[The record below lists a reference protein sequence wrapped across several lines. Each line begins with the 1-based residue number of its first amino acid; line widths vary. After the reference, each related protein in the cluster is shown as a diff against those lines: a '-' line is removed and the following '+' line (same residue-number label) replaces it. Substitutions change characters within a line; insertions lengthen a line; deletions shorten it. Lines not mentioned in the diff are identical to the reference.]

1 MSFFNSLKL
10 GTLWRIVSQVNVDE
24 IRSAVTRPFHL
35 VVVAEEEG
43 DASTFAAHI
52 SDTDAAFIHPW
63 VTATTP
69 AMLNQAQADAKIDIA
84 ILISETVD
92 LSVAMQEQYRGLRA
106 AHVPVIILIGGEA
119 AGMPGAALARR
130 GEEERLL
137 APVIDAAT
145 VRKNIAETLIGF
157 ASPEQRLALA
167 YRLPPLRPAA
177 FQQLIQE
184 TSQAN
189 ATYAF
194 STGLAEVIPAL
205 GIPLS
210 VGDLIVLTK
219 NQLIMAYKIAVMAGK
234 QGAPH
239 QLLGEILGVLGS
251 GFLFRQLAR
260 QLVGLVPVWGI
271 APKVAIS
278 YAGTWAIGQA
288 IVLWA
293 VEGQQITPEVLR
305 QFFDDALA
313 RGQSVAHRLTS
324 NLRKRLPTR
333 PQVDT
338 DSPSTKPAT
347 EQPLWQRLTRRLPL
361 RRKSE

>member
-24 IRSAVTRPFHL
+24 IRTAVARPFHL
-35 VVVAEEEG
+35 AVVAEEEG

-52 SDTDAAFIHPW
+52 SDTGAAFIHPW

-69 AMLNQAQADAKIDIA
+69 AMLSQAQSDAKIDLA

-92 LSVAMQEQYRGLRA
+92 LTAAMLAQYRGLRA
-106 AHVPVIILIGGEA
+106 AHVPVIIVIGGDA
-119 AGMPGAALARR
+119 ASVPGAALARR
-130 GEEERLL
+130 GEEERIL
-137 APVIDAAT
+137 APVINAAT
-145 VRKNIAETLIGF
+145 VRKSIADALIGF

-219 NQLIMAYKIAVMAGK
+219 NQLVMAYKIAVMAGK
-234 QGAPH
+234 QGAPQ

-278 YAGTWAIGQA
+278 YAGTWAVGQA

-305 QFFDDALA
+305 QFFDDALV
-313 RGQSVAHRLTS
+313 RGQAVAHRLTS
-324 NLRKRLPTR
+324 NLRNRLPIR
-333 PQVDT
+333 SQADT
-338 DSPSTKPAT
+338 NTISTTPTK
-347 EQPLWQRLTRRLPL
+347 EEPLWQRLKRRLPL
-361 RRKSE
+361 RRDDQ

>member
-1 MSFFNSLKL
+1 MSFLNSLKL

-24 IRSAVTRPFHL
+24 IRNAVVRPFHL
-35 VVVAEEEG
+35 VIVAEQEG
-43 DASTFAAHI
+43 DASTLAAHI
-52 SDTDAAFIHPW
+52 SDTAAAFIHPW

-69 AMLNQAQADAKIDIA
+69 TMLGKAQADAQVDIA
-84 ILISETVD
+84 ILLSETVD
-92 LSVAMQEQYRGLRA
+92 LTATMQDRYRGLRA
-106 AHVPVIILIGGEA
+106 AHATVLIVITGDA
-119 AGMPGAALARR
+119 AAIPGAELPRR
-130 GEEERLL
+130 GEEVRLL

-145 VRKNIAETLIGF
+145 VRKSIAEVLIGL

-194 STGLAEVIPAL
+194 STGLAEIIPVL
-205 GIPLS
+205 DIPLN

-219 NQLIMAYKIAVMAGK
+219 NQLVMAYKIAVMAGK
-234 QGAPH
+234 QGAPQ

-305 QFFDDALA
+305 QFLDDALV
-313 RGQSVAHRLTS
+313 RGQAVSQRLTS
-324 NLRKRLPTR
+324 NLRKRLPER
-333 PQVDT
+333 IQSDI
-338 DSPSTKPAT
+338 DLPSTAHSTQEPF
-347 EQPLWQRLTRRLPL
+347 WQRLKRRLPL
-361 RRKSE
+361 RRDSQ

>member
-1 MSFFNSLKL
+1 M
-10 GTLWRIVSQVNVDE
+10 NVDE
-24 IRSAVTRPFHL
+24 IRTAVVRPFHL
-35 VVVAEEEG
+35 AIVAEQES

-52 SDTDAAFIHPW
+52 SDTEAAFIHPW

-69 AMLNQAQADAKIDIA
+69 AGLKQAQADAKVDIA

-92 LSVAMQEQYRGLRA
+92 LSTAMLEQYRALRA
-106 AHVPVIILIGGEA
+106 THVPVIIVIDGDA
-119 AGMPGAALARR
+119 AAVPGADLARR
-130 GEEERLL
+130 GEEKRIL
-137 APVIDAAT
+137 APVINKETVQKTIADA
-145 VRKNIAETLIGF
+145 LIGS
-157 ASPEQRLALA
+157 ASPDQRLALA
-167 YRLPPLRPAA
+167 YRLPPLRPSA

-194 STGLAEVIPAL
+194 STGLAEVIPVL
-205 GIPLS
+205 DIPLN

-219 NQLIMAYKIAVMAGK
+219 NQLVMAYKIAVMAGK
-234 QGAPH
+234 QGAP
-239 QLLGEILGVLGS
+239 QALLGEIIGVLGS

-278 YAGTWAIGQA
+278 YAGTWAVGQA

-305 QFFDDALA
+305 QFFEDALV
-313 RGQSVAHRLTS
+313 RGQTVAHRLTS
-324 NLRKRLPTR
+324 NLRKHLPNRSQT
-333 PQVDT
+333 DT
-338 DSPSTKPAT
+338 IAPTTTSIT
-347 EQPLWQRLTRRLPL
+347 EEPLWQRLRKRLPL
-361 RRKSE
+361 RRDDQS